1 MCKEMIIMEI
11 TINGIEKN
19 LCDFTTDVLSVEK
32 KRIERKMLNMEYVSD
47 EEVTAF
53 LAIDEELKKRSE
65 Q

>member
-1 MCKEMIIMEI
+1 MEI

>member
-1 MCKEMIIMEI
+1 MEI

-47 EEVTAF
+47 EEVASF

>member
-1 MCKEMIIMEI
+1 MEI

-19 LCDFTTDVLSVEK
+19 LCDFTTDVLSAEK
-32 KRIERKMLNMEYVSD
+32 KRLERKMLNMEYVSD

>member
-1 MCKEMIIMEI
+1 MEI
-11 TINGIEKN
+11 TINGIEKD

-32 KRIERKMLNMEYVSD
+32 KRLERKMLNMEYVSD
-47 EEVTAF
+47 EEVATF